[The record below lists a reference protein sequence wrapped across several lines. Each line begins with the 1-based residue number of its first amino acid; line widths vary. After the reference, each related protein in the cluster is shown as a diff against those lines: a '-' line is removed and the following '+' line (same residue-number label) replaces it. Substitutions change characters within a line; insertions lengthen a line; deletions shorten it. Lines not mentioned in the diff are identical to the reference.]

1 LTPLRGLVSPR
12 DQRTSI
18 ILSAPAMA
26 MTSADP
32 VTASPATRE
41 LDGQVAL
48 VTGGS
53 RGIGRAIA
61 EALAKGGARVAVV
74 ARDGGLAEQT
84 AVALPGAGHRGFA
97 CDVAEP
103 GPVAETLKSAEAAV
117 GKVSILVNN
126 AGITRDN
133 ILIRMK
139 DEEWDE
145 VMRVNLKGTFNMTR
159 AIARGMMKRREGV
172 ILNVTS
178 VVGLSGNAGQAN
190 YAASKAGLVGF
201 TKSVARELASRN
213 IRCNAIAPG
222 FIRTDMTAAL
232 GEGVVDGIV
241 EWIPLGRLGEPEDV
255 AGVARFMVGPWAR
268 YITGQIISV
277 DGGMVM

>member
-1 LTPLRGLVSPR
+1 MRVGGQPGCRGCLGWCPG
-12 DQRTSI
+12 
-18 ILSAPAMA
+18 
-26 MTSADP
+26 
-32 VTASPATRE
+32 VTNRE
-41 LDGQVAL
+41 LDGQVAV

-61 EALAKGGARVAVV
+61 ESLAEGGARVAVV
-74 ARDGGLAEQT
+74 ARDGAIAEQT
-84 AVALPGAGHRGFA
+84 AAALPGEGHRGFV
-97 CDVAEP
+97 CDVADT
-103 GPVAETLKSAEAAV
+103 GPAAEALKAAEAAV

-133 ILIRMK
+133 ILLRMK

-159 AIARGMMKRREGV
+159 LVSRGMVKRREGV

-190 YAASKAGLVGF
+190 YSASKAGLVGF

-232 GEGVVDGIV
+232 GDGVAEGLVDS
-241 EWIPLGRLGEPEDV
+241 IPLGRLGEPGDV
-255 AGVARFMVGPWAR
+255 AGVARFLVGPWAR

-277 DGGMVM
+277 DGGMAM